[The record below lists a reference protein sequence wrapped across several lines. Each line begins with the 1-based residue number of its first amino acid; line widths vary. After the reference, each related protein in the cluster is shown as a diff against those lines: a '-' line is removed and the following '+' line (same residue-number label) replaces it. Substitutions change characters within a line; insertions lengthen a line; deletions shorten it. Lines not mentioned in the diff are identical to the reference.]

1 MTTEVELLQHGRSAA
16 STLPQPCR
24 IRPAGRSAQRHQG
37 GGRRP
42 GDSRG
47 AECHGGLI
55 LHKQQRTQRWR
66 AGSGR
71 QGVRHSGIKGEP
83 SGRRTA
89 AELNATAA

>member
-16 STLPQPCR
+16 SNLPQPCR

-37 GGRRP
+37 GARRAE
-42 GDSRG
+42 DSRG

-55 LHKQQRTQRWR
+55 AHKQQRTQRWR

-71 QGVRHSGIKGEP
+71 RDVRRSGIKEEP
-83 SGRRTA
+83 AGRRTA

>member
-37 GGRRP
+37 GARRAE
-42 GDSRG
+42 DSRG

-66 AGSGR
+66 ADLAHA
-71 QGVRHSGIKGEP
+71 VAHP
-83 SGRRTA
+83 AT
-89 AELNATAA
+89 ELNATAA